1 MIDKSVSTLSE
12 AIAGI
17 HDGATIMIGGF
28 GPAGQPT
35 FLIDALIDQGARDL
49 TIINNNAGNGEI
61 GLAALLKAGRGSRRA
76 AQGGPGAQNDLLLS
90 APGGFADFR

>member
-1 MIDKSVSTLSE
+1 VRTTNKSAITAHQWSDLMIDKSVSTLSE

-49 TIINNNAGNGEI
+49 TIINNNAGNGEV
-61 GLAALLKAGRGSRRA
+61 GSRRC
-76 AQGGPGAQNDLLLS
+76 
-90 APGGFADFR
+90 

>member
-49 TIINNNAGNGEI
+49 TIINNNAGNGEV
-61 GLAALLKAGRGSRRA
+61 GLAALLKAGEYA
-76 AQGGPGAQNDLLLS
+76 DDLLLP
-90 APGGFADFR
+90 APGGFPDFR

>member
-28 GPAGQPT
+28 GPVSQPT

-49 TIINNNAGNGEI
+49 TIINNNA
-61 GLAALLKAGRGSRRA
+61 
-76 AQGGPGAQNDLLLS
+76 
-90 APGGFADFR
+90 

>member
-49 TIINNNAGNGEI
+49 TIINNNAGNGEV
-61 GLAALLKAGRGSRRA
+61 GLAAL
-76 AQGGPGAQNDLLLS
+76 QGGPGAQNDLLLS